1 MTWQRH
7 GCDKKDKMQ
16 VTTKRYGWAIGLVW
30 VALLAGC
37 DGASDP
43 GASQNRGNV
52 SVNANEGRLVGRG
65 RMVVDGHTVEVQIGR
80 VRIDGVDYGPA
91 NNDSEIYFRSNGSY
105 HQLLVNGEQRGPTR
119 K

>member
-1 MTWQRH
+1 MTTLSRST
-7 GCDKKDKMQ
+7 DRKISRK
-16 VTTKRYGWAIGLVW
+16 YGIEHKLNK
-30 VALLAGC
+30 L
-37 DGASDP
+37 
-43 GASQNRGNV
+43 
-52 SVNANEGRLVGRG
+52 
-65 RMVVDGHTVEVQIGR
+65 VDGHTVEVQIGR